1 MSIDQL
7 YIREISKIERTI
19 KEYEQLSTKENRL
32 KKNRKNAQLK
42 RKLQFRE
49 YDQKVLDAPKR
60 LITQKKKRN

>member
-1 MSIDQL
+1 MNNYQQKKIV
-7 YIREISKIERTI
+7 SKRIG
-19 KEYEQLSTKENRL
+19 
-32 KKNRKNAQLK
+32 KNAQLK